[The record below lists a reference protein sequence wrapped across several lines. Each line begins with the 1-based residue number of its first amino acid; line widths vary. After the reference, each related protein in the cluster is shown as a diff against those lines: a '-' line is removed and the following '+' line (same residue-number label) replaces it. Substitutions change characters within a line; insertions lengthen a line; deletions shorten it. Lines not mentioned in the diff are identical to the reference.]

1 MAFKNYPYV
10 IHTNRELELMLQG
23 TKPLAAFSEVLE
35 LSYDE
40 WIIPEKAFAPHV
52 ARGAIVKREHI
63 FAGPLDRKSRSV
75 LYALPNEEWRID
87 AYLLMWEV
95 AQKSG
100 WNESMERMEG
110 RLLGYE
116 EWQCDFH
123 IQNRF
128 SKILRTD
135 KVAPLPSQD

>member
-1 MAFKNYPYV
+1 MLRNAMAFDNYPYE

-23 TKPLAAFSEVLE
+23 TKPFAAFSEILE

-40 WIIPEKAFAPHV
+40 WIIPEKAFAPYI
-52 ARGAIVKREHI
+52 AQETIIKREHI
-63 FAGPLDRKSRSV
+63 FIAPHNMKLRRV

-123 IQNRF
+123 IQNR
-128 SKILRTD
+128 SSLIQRK
-135 KVAPLPSQD
+135 

>member
-1 MAFKNYPYV
+1 MAFDNYPYE

-23 TKPLAAFSEVLE
+23 TKPLAAFSEVFE

-40 WIIPEKAFAPHV
+40 WIIPEKAFAPHI
-52 ARGAIVKREHI
+52 ARGTIIKREHI
-63 FAGPLDRKSRSV
+63 SIGPLNRKSRSV
-75 LYALPNEEWRID
+75 LYALLGEEWRID

-123 IQNRF
+123 IQNRT
-128 SKILRTD
+128 SIIQRK
-135 KVAPLPSQD
+135 